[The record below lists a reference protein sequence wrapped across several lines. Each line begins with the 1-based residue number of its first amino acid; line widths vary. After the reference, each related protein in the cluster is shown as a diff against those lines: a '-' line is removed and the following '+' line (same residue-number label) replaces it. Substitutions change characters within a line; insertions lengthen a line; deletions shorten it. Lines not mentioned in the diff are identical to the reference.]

1 MIPDKPEAVTL
12 PAESSARIASEP
24 NAPRLKVLPSGSGSE
39 TYPPVA
45 EGLPELTG
53 IQWEHKRDGSIEAW
67 HAPDGAR
74 KRAEKTYLGRIG
86 KRRLA
91 GWLAE
96 PSDKRPA
103 IVTEWIA
110 TKRKAKK
117 IQ

>member
-1 MIPDKPEAVTL
+1 VIPDKPEAITL

-24 NAPRLKVLPSGSGSE
+24 SAPRLKVLPS
-39 TYPPVA
+39 
-45 EGLPELTG
+45 

-67 HAPDGAR
+67 HAPEGAR

-96 PSDKRPA
+96 PSDKLPA
-103 IVTEWIA
+103 IVAEWIA
-110 TKRKAKK
+110 TKRAEKG
-117 IQ
+117 IG